1 MRMIYTRIRY
11 PAASQL
17 PQFPSRRPMTQA
29 PAIAAPPSPP
39 RRVLHGENVRRL
51 MVRQGLTLLEV
62 VDATGLDERTIRSL
76 LRGTTQPHARTL
88 HKLATG
94 LGIDADDLFVDP
106 IEEAARFDYRANPS
120 AASIVRRHPEKFAG
134 WTPADFAE
142 YFSRVGVGGELTE
155 EGALAYAAA
164 TNRRRELL
172 TQVAVILESAES
184 EHLSEIID
192 LLYRRVTTIE

>member
-1 MRMIYTRIRY
+1 
-11 PAASQL
+11 
-17 PQFPSRRPMTQA
+17 MTQA
-29 PAIAAPPSPP
+29 PAIAAPPSPV
-39 RRVLHGENVRRL
+39 RRTLHGENVRRL
-51 MVRQGLTLLEV
+51 MVREGLTLLEV

-88 HKLATG
+88 HKLAAG
-94 LGIDADDLFVDP
+94 LGIDADELFVDP
-106 IEEAARFDYRANPS
+106 VEEATRFDYRANPT
-120 AASIVRRHPEKFAG
+120 AANIVRRHPAQFAD

-184 EHLSEIID
+184 EHLSEIIAM
-192 LLYRRVTTIE
+192 LYRRVTTIE